1 MEAPQDEP
9 KVEPSAEPQAP
20 EATEATAT
28 EGAPSAEASS
38 EGGDDAAPAEG
49 EPAAPVDPAV
59 TEALSRRLR
68 SILES
73 LLFAAGDPLSL
84 GRITQLLP
92 GYERRDVVR
101 VLGELSDEYSQQER
115 GFRLQQV
122 AGGYQ
127 LRTSRANAEFVKA
140 LLAQRPVRMTRAALE
155 TLAVV
160 AYRQPVTRPEIEAI
174 RGVDVDAVLNT
185 LLERRLV
192 RVMGRKEVVGRPL
205 LYGTT
210 PEFLET
216 FALKDLATLPKLEE
230 LGASAEA
237 LERAAAAAHTVEVSD
252 APEPPPAAAD
262 AAPPAADEAP
272 AADGTDPAAPRTDE

>member
-1 MEAPQDEP
+1 MERDPEALEEP
-9 KVEPSAEPQAP
+9 AAEP
-20 EATEATAT
+20 
-28 EGAPSAEASS
+28 AEASEAPESAGAEAAPS
-38 EGGDDAAPAEG
+38 EG
-49 EPAAPVDPAV
+49 V
-59 TEALSRRLR
+59 SKRLR

-84 GRITQLLP
+84 GKLMQVLT

-101 VLGELSDEYSQQER
+101 ALAELGEEYLRDAR

-140 LLAQRPVRMTRAALE
+140 LLAQRPVRLSRASLE

-174 RGVDVDAVLNT
+174 RGVDVDAVLTT
-185 LLERRLV
+185 LLDRRLV
-192 RVMGRKEVVGRPL
+192 RVLGRKDVVGRPL

-216 FALKDLATLPKLEE
+216 FGLKDLSSLPRLEE
-230 LGASAEA
+230 LGASADA
-237 LERAAAAAHTVEVSD
+237 LERAARAAEASAPAANEEAPAASAAPAAD
-252 APEPPPAAAD
+252 AGPEAPAASEEPAAD
-262 AAPPAADEAP
+262 AAPAHAE
-272 AADGTDPAAPRTDE
+272 EE